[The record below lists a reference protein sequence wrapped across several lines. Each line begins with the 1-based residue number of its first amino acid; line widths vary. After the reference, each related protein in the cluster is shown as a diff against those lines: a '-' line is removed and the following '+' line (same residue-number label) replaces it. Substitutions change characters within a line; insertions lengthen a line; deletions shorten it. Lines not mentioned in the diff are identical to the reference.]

1 MMTKD
6 IIKQARTLAG
16 FTQVQLAEK
25 LGVRQH
31 HISQWEHGKHE
42 PKHSTI
48 KRVCDVCGVSLAQ
61 LNG

>member
-31 HISQWEHGKHE
+31 HISEWERGKHE
-42 PKHSTI
+42 PRYSTV
-48 KRVCDVCGVSLAQ
+48 KKVCDVCSVSLAQ